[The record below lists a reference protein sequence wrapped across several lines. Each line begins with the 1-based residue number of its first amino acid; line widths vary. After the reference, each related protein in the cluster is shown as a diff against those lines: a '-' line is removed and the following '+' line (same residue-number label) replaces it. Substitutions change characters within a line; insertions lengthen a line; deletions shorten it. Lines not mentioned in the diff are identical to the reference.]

1 MTPGLDKVLVV
12 ASAGNTSRSF
22 ASVCSDNNIP
32 LLICVPED
40 NLGALWFEKP
50 LNDCVKLISTVQAA
64 ITMTPFISQTLLPG
78 WRVFP

>member
-1 MTPGLDKVLVV
+1 MSTCSFKKTEAYSVCGRMTPGLDKVLVV

-40 NLGALWFEKP
+40 NLGALVWPE
-50 LNDCVKLISTVQAA
+50 
-64 ITMTPFISQTLLPG
+64 
-78 WRVFP
+78 